1 MHEVLEWLENSFTM
15 IVELLILLIEVVS
28 VVILFVTVVKTVI
41 RLLTHEKHIGIPLA
55 EGMSLALEVA
65 MCAEFLHTVIDSD
78 WKSLLA
84 LGATIVLRAA
94 MSLLLHFEKT
104 NEKKEAREE
113 EDN

>member
-1 MHEVLEWLENSFTM
+1 MHEVLEWLENSFT
-15 IVELLILLIEVVS
+15 ILVEYLILAIELVS
-28 VVILFVTVVKTVI
+28 VVILAVTVVKTVV
-41 RLLTHEKHIGIPLA
+41 RLLKHGKHIGIPLA

-104 NEKKEAREE
+104 NEKKEAKEE
-113 EDN
+113 EE

>member
-1 MHEVLEWLENSFTM
+1 MKYFERWHEMVDEGIAKLNEWGDML
-15 IVELLILLIEVVS
+15 
-28 VVILFVTVVKTVI
+28 K
-41 RLLTHEKHIGIPLA
+41 EK
-55 EGMSLALEVA
+55 GMSLALEVA
-65 MCAEFLHTVIDSD
+65 MCAEFLHTVIDSE